1 LEISPGF
8 PGQQKVSRDAGRD
21 VTIEMK
27 SQQDTGELV
36 ATGFTEGLPDEELG
50 SIMRS

>member
-1 LEISPGF
+1 MLFRS
-8 PGQQKVSRDAGRD
+8 GRD